1 MIRTRVG
8 RAGWGDY
15 DHFGLRVFRDLA
27 GSTSYLGL
35 IAFSITGRR
44 LSRAD
49 ELLLDDLAVSSH
61 VPEPRVWPIKLA
73 RLGSAYGRA
82 MPGFLCGSIALDCD
96 LVGGRVAEDAASL
109 LVELRAHLGA
119 NLDDSSISAFIKG
132 RKRLIGFG
140 VPLRDV
146 DERVVSI
153 RRCLQRRGRT
163 DGEYWMLAERLWRV
177 VKEARGIE
185 VNIIGATAAICLD
198 LGFAP
203 ADVVPI
209 AAILLQP
216 TLLAN
221 AVAGAVE
228 SPEEL
233 RRLPVHAVRYVGPG
247 PRESAR
253 SILAANA
260 TSK

>member
-8 RAGWGDY
+8 RSLTGDY

-27 GSTSYLGL
+27 GRTSYLGL

-44 LSRAD
+44 LSHSD
-49 ELLLDDLAVSSH
+49 EQVLDDLAVSSH
-61 VPEPRVWPIKLA
+61 VPEPRVWPIKLS
-73 RLGSAYGRA
+73 RLGAACGRA

-96 LVGGRVAEDAASL
+96 LVGGRVSEDAAAL
-109 LVELRAHLGA
+109 LVELRAHLDRTTD
-119 NLDDSSISAFIKG
+119 DDSSIVSFLKG
-132 RKRLIGFG
+132 RQRLIGFG
-140 VPLRDV
+140 VPLREV
-146 DERVVSI
+146 DERVVSVRACLE
-153 RRCLQRRGRT
+153 RRDRANGA
-163 DGEYWMLAERLWRV
+163 YWTLAERLWRL
-177 VKEARGIE
+177 VKRERGVEA
-185 VNIIGATAAICLD
+185 NIIGATAAICLD

-203 ADVVPI
+203 REVVPM

-233 RRLPVHAVRYVGPG
+233 RCLPPDAVRYVGP
-247 PRESAR
+247 PARESPRA
-253 SILAANA
+253 IAAKSPNA
-260 TSK
+260 